1 MLHSSGEWSEQGG
14 GVQIWV
20 SRQVSSAAT
29 IALAGQ
35 GATCSWL
42 GGREVRGGVW
52 HGSSCHIIL
61 QEDNLDLE
69 DVRGYTQRSVHSF
82 N

>member
-1 MLHSSGEWSEQGG
+1 M
-14 GVQIWV
+14 
-20 SRQVSSAAT
+20 
-29 IALAGQ
+29 
-35 GATCSWL
+35 
-42 GGREVRGGVW
+42 RGGVW